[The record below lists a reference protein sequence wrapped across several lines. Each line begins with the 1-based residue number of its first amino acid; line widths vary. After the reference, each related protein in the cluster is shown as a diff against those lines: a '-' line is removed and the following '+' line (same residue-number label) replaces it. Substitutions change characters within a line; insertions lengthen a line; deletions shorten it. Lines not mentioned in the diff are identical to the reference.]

1 LERFIG
7 ILCNF
12 IAECKLVSEEN
23 GQNAAIDRM
32 TVANSADAKEPVIM
46 LEIEEYDC
54 LLERFRFNAMIFCN
68 ALGNKNASIFCIGQ
82 FLM

>member
-1 LERFIG
+1 
-7 ILCNF
+7 
-12 IAECKLVSEEN
+12 
-23 GQNAAIDRM
+23 M